1 MKDIQ
6 GVFDRIREI
15 KKEQKELKEMYKD
28 ALVQADKYE
37 EIVEQIKELREQKKQ
52 VEARIQAEMGKAYE
66 KLEDLK
72 HEMESEKEMMND
84 IAISTLMKGE
94 PVQVTDEY
102 QNSYEPQY
110 SVKFKKADYG
120 STRGEE

>member
-15 KKEQKELKEMYKD
+15 RKEQKELKEMYKD

-94 PVQVTDEY
+94 TVAVTDEY
-102 QNSYEPQY
+102 QNSYEPLY

-120 STRGEE
+120 KTTE

>member
-1 MKDIQ
+1 MRSIQ
-6 GVFDRIREI
+6 ETFDRIREI
-15 KKEQKELKEMYKD
+15 RKEQKELKEMYKD

-37 EIVEQIKELREQKKQ
+37 EIVEQIKELREEKKQ

-94 PVQVTDEY
+94 TVMVTDEY

-120 STRGEE
+120 KTTE

>member
-37 EIVEQIKELREQKKQ
+37 EITEQIKELREQKKQ
-52 VEARIQAEMGKAYE
+52 IEARIQAEMGKAYE

-94 PVQVTDEY
+94 TVVVTDEY
-102 QNSYEPQY
+102 QNSYDPQY

-120 STRGEE
+120 KTAE

>member
-15 KKEQKELKEMYKD
+15 RKEQKELKEMYKD

-37 EIVEQIKELREQKKQ
+37 EITEQIKELREQKKQ
-52 VEARIQAEMGKAYE
+52 IEARIQAEMGKAYE

-94 PVQVTDEY
+94 TVVVTDEY
-102 QNSYEPQY
+102 QNSYDPQY

-120 STRGEE
+120 KTAE

>member
-28 ALVQADKYE
+28 ALIQADKYE

-94 PVQVTDEY
+94 TVAVTDEY